1 MFYLWC
7 NSMKITEYTLKIQTP
22 LFLTK
27 ILFSF
32 EIIHCSL
39 KKTLSEIYLKVY
51 IFFPSAA
58 DK

>member
-32 EIIHCSL
+32 DIIHCSL
-39 KKTLSEIYLKVY
+39 KNSLSEIYLKLHN
-51 IFFPSAA
+51 FFPSAA
-58 DK
+58 TK